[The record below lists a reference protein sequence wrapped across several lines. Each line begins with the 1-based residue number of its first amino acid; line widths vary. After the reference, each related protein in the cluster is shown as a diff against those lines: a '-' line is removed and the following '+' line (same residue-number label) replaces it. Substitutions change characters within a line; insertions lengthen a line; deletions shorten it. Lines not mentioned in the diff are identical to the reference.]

1 MIRQTTSPEQTQTL
15 ARELAQKLFPGAVI
29 ALWGDLGA
37 GKTAFVRGLAQGM
50 GVSGRVHSP
59 TFDIVHE
66 HAGPL
71 PLYHF
76 DLYRLTEGLADSG
89 LDEYFD
95 RGGVCALEWPQMADG
110 ELPDERLDVFLRGQ
124 ADEPRTIEFRART
137 ARYQRILESLS

>member
-1 MIRQTTSPEQTQTL
+1 MIWQSTSAQQTQAL
-15 ARELAQKLFPGAVI
+15 ARQLAAHLFPGAVV

-50 GVSGRVHSP
+50 GVAGRVHSP
-59 TFDIVHE
+59 TFGIVHE
-66 HAGPL
+66 HAGTP

-95 RGGVCALEWPQMADG
+95 RGGVCALEWPGRAGD
-110 ELPDERLDVFLRGQ
+110 ELPQERLDVFLRGQ
-124 ADEPRTIEFRART
+124 GEQARTIEMQARG
-137 ARYQRILESLS
+137 ARHQTILESMQ